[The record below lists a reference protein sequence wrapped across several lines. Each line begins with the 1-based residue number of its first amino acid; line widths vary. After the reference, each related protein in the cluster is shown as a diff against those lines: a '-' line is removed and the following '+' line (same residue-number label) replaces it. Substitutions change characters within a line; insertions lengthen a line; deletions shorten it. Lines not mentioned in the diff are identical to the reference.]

1 MHHASRHYDNMKL
14 RSYLF
19 LLVAVALLPALIF
32 SVFMLT
38 AQQKQEFATL
48 ERGMRDTARAL
59 AAALD
64 REFEASIQA
73 LKILAESDHL
83 DKGQLSEFYGEMK
96 RSLAA
101 YGPAW
106 QNITLSDRTGQQ
118 LINLRLPFGSPLP
131 QRAPELTER
140 KLRTGEAFVSDLFPG
155 PVTGAPSMVVTVP
168 VLKDG
173 EVKYLLRAGFAAA
186 RLSQLLMQQK
196 LPPGW
201 IATIIDRNKIIVART
216 QGLEKLLGT
225 PATPTPAAETS
236 KAEEGWYQGV
246 TRDNVTVY
254 TAFSRSRWSGWAVAL
269 GVPTQQFDAP
279 ARRSL
284 LITAATGALLLLLGG
299 LFAAII
305 ARRITLSATALSS
318 ATKALGKGETLQ
330 IGALRV
336 AELDEVAREIETA
349 AVKRKRAEEALEQSE
364 LRYRRLHES
373 MTDAFA
379 LVDMAGRILEC
390 NRTFQDMLGY
400 TEAELRQ
407 LTYLDVTPEKWH
419 AFEARIV
426 QEQIRPQGFSG
437 VYEKEYRRKDGTVFP
452 VELRVSLIRDDAGQP
467 AAMSAIVRDITERKR
482 AEERMRELTAELEDR
497 VKARTADLNQRVAEI
512 EVLNRGMMNLLED
525 VKTAQRRAEMAGQ
538 QLSVLNKELES
549 FSHSVSHD
557 LKAPLR
563 SISGFAE
570 IIARHHAPSLNEE
583 GRHYVD
589 NIVEAS
595 AHMERLID
603 DLLAYSRLGRQA
615 LRRKPVPL
623 KELVNGIW
631 RDLQADVAKAGARL
645 NFADGLPVVSG
656 DPTMLRQLFAN
667 LIDNALAYSRPGVPP
682 EITLS
687 SAAEENGCVT
697 IRVSDNGVG
706 IPEEHRDKI
715 FNLFQRL
722 DGGDEYPG
730 TGIGLAIVKKA
741 AELHG
746 GSVSVES
753 VVGKGTTFS
762 VTLAT

>member
-1 MHHASRHYDNMKL
+1 MKL

-19 LLVAVALLPALIF
+19 LLVAVTLLPALIF
-32 SVFMLT
+32 SVFILT

-59 AAALD
+59 TGALD
-64 REFEASIQA
+64 REFLASIQA
-73 LKILAESDHL
+73 LKILAASDHL
-83 DKGQLSEFYGEMK
+83 DKRRLSEFYGEMK

-101 YGPAW
+101 YGPTW

-131 QRAPELTER
+131 RLVPELIEQN
-140 KLRTGEAFVSDLFPG
+140 LRTKEAFVSDLFRG
-155 PVTGAPSMVVTVP
+155 PLTAAPSMVVSVP

-186 RLSQLLMQQK
+186 RLSELLMQQK

-201 IATIIDRNKIIVART
+201 IAQIIDRNGLTVARS
-216 QGLEKLLGT
+216 QRVEEFLGK
-225 PATPTPAAETS
+225 PAPQLAAATA
-236 KAEEGWYQGV
+236 KAEEGFFETV
-246 TRDNVTVY
+246 TRDKMPVY
-254 TAFSRSRWSGWAVAL
+254 IASSRSRFSGWSLELAVSN
-269 GVPTQQFDAP
+269 QQFDAP
-279 ARRSL
+279 VRRSL
-284 LITAATGALLLLLGG
+284 LTTAATGVLLLLLGG
-299 LFAAII
+299 LLAAII
-305 ARRITLSATALSS
+305 AKRITLSATTLSTG
-318 ATKALGKGETLQ
+318 AQALGRGETPQLSTL
-330 IGALRV
+330 AV
-336 AELDEVAREIETA
+336 AELDEVAREFESA
-349 AVKRKRAEEALEQSE
+349 AVKRKRAEEALQHSE
-364 LRYRRLHES
+364 LKYRRLHET
-373 MTDAFA
+373 MTDAFV
-379 LVDMAGRILEC
+379 LVDMAGHILEC
-390 NRTFQDMLGY
+390 NRTYRDMLGY
-400 TEAELRQ
+400 TDAELRQ
-407 LTYLDVTPEKWH
+407 LTHLDVTPEKWH
-419 AFEARIV
+419 GFEARII
-426 QEQIRPQGFSG
+426 QEQIQPQAFSG

-482 AEERMRELTAELEDR
+482 AEEELRKLTVELEDR
-497 VKARTADLNQRVAEI
+497 VKERTADLNQRVAEI

-525 VKTAQRRAEMAGQ
+525 VKAAQRRAEMAGQ
-538 QLSVLNKELES
+538 QLSVLNKELDS
-549 FSHSVSHD
+549 FSYSVSHD

-570 IIARHHAPSLNEE
+570 IIAHSHAASLNEE

-603 DLLAYSRLGRQA
+603 DLLTYSCLGRRA
-615 LRRKPVPL
+615 LVREAVPL
-623 KELVNGIW
+623 KELFNSIW
-631 RDLQADVAKAGARL
+631 RDLQADVAKTGARL
-645 NFADGLPVVSG
+645 NFADGLPVVNG
-656 DPTMLRQLFAN
+656 DSTLLRQLFAN
-667 LIDNALAYSRPGVPP
+667 LIGNALAYCRPGVPP

-722 DGGDEYPG
+722 HGEDEYPG
-730 TGIGLAIVKKA
+730 TGIGLAIVKKVV
-741 AELHG
+741 ELHG
-746 GSVSVES
+746 GMVAVES
-753 VVGKGTTFS
+753 TVGEGSTFV